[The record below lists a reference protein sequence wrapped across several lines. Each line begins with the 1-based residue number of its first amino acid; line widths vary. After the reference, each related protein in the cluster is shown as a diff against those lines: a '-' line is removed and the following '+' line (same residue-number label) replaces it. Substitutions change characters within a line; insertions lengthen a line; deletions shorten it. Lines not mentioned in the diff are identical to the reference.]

1 MLIMKESIQKLAAVV
16 IYADGEFSEG
26 ELNHL
31 EKIAATFGGDKAA
44 MATAIE
50 AEIEKLK
57 PMDEEELQQYMQDA
71 ASAITDPESRYKA
84 FDALLELTLSDNEL
98 DDLETNVLGNISY
111 YLGIPIHYFANNLAY
126 QVKSRN
132 VEITAQQGWVKPQE
146 N

>member
-1 MLIMKESIQKLAAVV
+1 MKESIEKLAAVV
-16 IYADGEFSEG
+16 IYADGEFAAG

-31 EKIAATFGGDKAA
+31 EKITATFGGDKAA

-50 AEIEKLK
+50 SEIEKLK
-57 PMDEEELQQYMQDA
+57 PMDEEELQQYMQEA
-71 ASAITDPESRYKA
+71 ASTITDPESRYKA

-98 DDLETNVLGNISY
+98 DDLETNVLGNISS

-126 QVKSRN
+126 EVKSRN
-132 VEITAQQGWVKPQE
+132 VEITAQRGWVKPQE